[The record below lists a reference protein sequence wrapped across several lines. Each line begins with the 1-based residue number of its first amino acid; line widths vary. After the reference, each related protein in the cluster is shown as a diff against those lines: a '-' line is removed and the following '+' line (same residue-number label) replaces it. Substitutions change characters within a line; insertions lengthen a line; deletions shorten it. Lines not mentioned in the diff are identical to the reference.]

1 MPHIAKAAAANATK
15 ASAKLAAK
23 AAQAVLR
30 VLRLL
35 GQAGAYGIAGEAGV
49 IVVVAQRAGVSVRT
63 GQFLEAELGVLLAQ
77 DWAAWDRAGPSGRQR
92 LHLTSAGKAHLARA
106 DAGEADPFLAQHL
119 PLQAREAAPGE
130 RIVLHDEAES
140 PLAWLARRKDRHG
153 RSYVDAACLEAGER
167 LRRDLT
173 MGAMLPRI
181 SANWSAAVSS
191 GARSFGPAE
200 ATDSMIAARQRARAA
215 LKAVGPDFA
224 DLLIDVCGFLK
235 GLELIE
241 REYGWPV
248 RSGKIA
254 LELGLRQL
262 CRHYGLQ
269 TQARGPDHAPMRH
282 WMMGDVTASQHSAAS
297 PA

>member
-1 MPHIAKAAAANATK
+1 MQPIAKARPSTK
-15 ASAKLAAK
+15 AAEKTAAK
-23 AAQAVLR
+23 AAQALLR
-30 VLRLL
+30 ALRLL
-35 GQAGAYGIAGEAGV
+35 AQAGAYGIVGELGL
-49 IVVVAQRAGVSVRT
+49 IVVAAQRAGVSVRT
-63 GQFLEAELGVLLAQ
+63 GQFAVADLEQLLAQ
-77 DWAAWDRAGPSGRQR
+77 DWVAWDQPGPSGRRR
-92 LHLTSAGKAHLARA
+92 LHLTSAGKAHLART
-106 DAGEADPFLAQHL
+106 DAGDVDPFLAQHL
-119 PLQAREAAPGE
+119 PLQAREAGPGE
-130 RIVLHDEAES
+130 RVVLHDEAES

-153 RSYVDAACLEAGER
+153 RSFVDAACLEAGER

-200 ATDSMIAARQRARAA
+200 ATDNMIAARQRACAA

-224 DLLIDVCGFLK
+224 GLLMDVCGFLK
-235 GLELIE
+235 GLEQIE
-241 REYGWPV
+241 CDYGWPV

-254 LELGLRQL
+254 LQLALRQL

-269 TQARGPDHAPMRH
+269 SEARGRDHTPVRH
-282 WMMGDVTASQHSAAS
+282 WMMGDVIACEESAVL